1 MYLHSLLINFYNF
14 IQRYKCI
21 VLSDNLRELVLF
33 VVKHSQK
40 LQTSFIMYSR
50 NKRSQPSSKKLLQN
64 LTFSMEMLN
73 FLQILSVIVWP
84 PCGYS
89 SQLSDVASGKP
100 VNCTRCHLLMFL
112 STFIFIGDKFIIK
125 IWLNLNEVKLE
136 ALIDNMQQIIFFLDY
151 HYMKG

>member
-1 MYLHSLLINFYNF
+1 M
-14 IQRYKCI
+14 QRYMCI
-21 VLSDNLRELVLF
+21 VLSDSLRELVLF

-40 LQTSFIMYSR
+40 LQISVVMHSR

-64 LTFSMEMLN
+64 LTFSLEMLN
-73 FLQILSVIVWP
+73 ALQILSVIVWP